1 MSDPLSISASVTS
14 ILQLTG
20 TIVQYLNDIKG
31 FTEERNMIIEEVSSI
46 SGFLYILKDLAE
58 RPQGEKTW
66 SATVTSLNVPNGP
79 LEQFRIVLEQLAS
92 KLEPVRGLKKI
103 GKQLAWP
110 FQKNEAKNILN
121 TVERQK
127 TIFNLAL
134 QNDHMFVSTD
144 KLRLTI

>member
-1 MSDPLSISASVTS
+1 MSDPLSISASVTA
-14 ILQLTG
+14 ILQLTS
-20 TIVQYLNDIKG
+20 TVVQYLSDVKG
-31 FTEERNMIIEEVSSI
+31 FAEERNRIIEEVSYI

-58 RPQGEKTW
+58 RPQGEETW
-66 SATVTSLNVPNGP
+66 SATVASLNVPNGQ

-110 FQKNEAKNILN
+110 FQKNEVKSILN
-121 TVERQK
+121 TIERQK
-127 TIFNLAL
+127 AIFNLAL
-134 QNDHMFVSTD
+134 QNDHMFVSAD